1 MATLTFTVDWIWNK
15 GFQDQESPATDSTFR
30 CQGEEGQQAL
40 LQQSA
45 ALLVLKAGALYL
57 VNPSVLTLN
66 VFSAPAGSATPT
78 CLAGPFT
85 SITSGTSG
93 NPNMLIWVRC
103 DALQWM

>member
-15 GFQDQESPATDSTFR
+15 GFQDQESPATDSTSQG
-30 CQGEEGQQAL
+30 QGEEGQQAL

-45 ALLVLKAGALYL
+45 ALLTMKAGALYL

-66 VFSAPAGSATPT
+66 VFSALVGSATSI
-78 CLAGPFT
+78 CLAGHFI

-93 NPNMLIWVRC
+93 TPNMLMWVRC
-103 DALQWM
+103 GALQWV